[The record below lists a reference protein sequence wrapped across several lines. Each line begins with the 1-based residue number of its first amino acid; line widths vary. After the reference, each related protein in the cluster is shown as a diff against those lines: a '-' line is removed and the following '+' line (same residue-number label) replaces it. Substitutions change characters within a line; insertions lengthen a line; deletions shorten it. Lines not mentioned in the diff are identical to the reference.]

1 MDLIACIEKAG
12 RAGGREELLF
22 RPTGGVPITSADIA
36 DLEPISASG
45 YWRLLTASDH
55 EFCRVVLPRLLQN
68 LSSGTLRDG

>member
-12 RAGGREELLF
+12 RAGGREE
-22 RPTGGVPITSADIA
+22 ITCADIA

-45 YWRLLTASDH
+45 SWRLLTASDH